1 MFASL
6 FPCPPSLW
14 RTPDGKRIWTEH
26 YRRGHDEARSLV
38 PPDRRLEYSVEQGWA
53 PLCDFLGVEVPVGRA
68 FPMVN
73 DSGSFAVKMGLVK
86 RQAVRRVVRRWC
98 PVVGV
103 MAAAGVGLWWVRR
116 R

>member
-1 MFASL
+1 
-6 FPCPPSLW
+6 
-14 RTPDGKRIWTEH
+14 
-26 YRRGHDEARSLV
+26 
-38 PPDRRLEYSVEQGWA
+38 
-53 PLCDFLGVEVPVGRA
+53 
-68 FPMVN
+68 MVN